1 MSLKVAPWEENKD
14 ESDRDSGGRTD
25 KRTEEKKLEKVR
37 DDIEWAD
44 PDDPRIEGLVNEIN
58 YYKQKEEEGI
68 LYEPNF

>member
-1 MSLKVAPWEENKD
+1 MKVTGIAQVELI
-14 ESDRDSGGRTD
+14 SVLR
-25 KRTEEKKLEKVR
+25 KKLEKVR

-44 PDDPRIEGLVNEIN
+44 PDDPRIEGLINEIN

>member
-1 MSLKVAPWEENKD
+1 MKVLGIAEVELV
-14 ESDRDSGGRTD
+14 SVLI
-25 KRTEEKKLEKVR
+25 KKLEKVR

>member
-1 MSLKVAPWEENKD
+1 MKVTGIAQVELI
-14 ESDRDSGGRTD
+14 SVLR
-25 KRTEEKKLEKVR
+25 KKLEKER
-37 DDIEWAD
+37 DDIECAD

>member
-1 MSLKVAPWEENKD
+1 MEVELVSVLK
-14 ESDRDSGGRTD
+14 R
-25 KRTEEKKLEKVR
+25 KLEKVR

-44 PDDPRIEGLVNEIN
+44 PDDPRIEGLINEIN

>member
-1 MSLKVAPWEENKD
+1 MKVLGIAEVEMI
-14 ESDRDSGGRTD
+14 SVLI
-25 KRTEEKKLEKVR
+25 KKLEKVR

-44 PDDPRIEGLVNEIN
+44 ADDPRIEGLIKEIN

>member
-1 MSLKVAPWEENKD
+1 MKVTGIMEVELV
-14 ESDRDSGGRTD
+14 SVLR
-25 KRTEEKKLEKVR
+25 KKLEKVR

-44 PDDPRIEGLVNEIN
+44 PDDPRIEGLINEIN

>member
-1 MSLKVAPWEENKD
+1 MKILGIAQVEMISVL
-14 ESDRDSGGRTD
+14 R
-25 KRTEEKKLEKVR
+25 KKLEKVR

-44 PDDPRIEGLVNEIN
+44 ADDPRIEGLIKEIN

>member
-1 MSLKVAPWEENKD
+1 MKVIGIAEVELI
-14 ESDRDSGGRTD
+14 SVLR
-25 KRTEEKKLEKVR
+25 KKLEKVR

-58 YYKQKEEEGI
+58 SYKQKEEEGI

>member
-1 MSLKVAPWEENKD
+1 MKVLGIAQVEMV
-14 ESDRDSGGRTD
+14 SVLR
-25 KRTEEKKLEKVR
+25 KKLEKVR

-44 PDDPRIEGLVNEIN
+44 PDDPRIEDLIKEIN

>member
-1 MSLKVAPWEENKD
+1 MKVTGIMEVELV
-14 ESDRDSGGRTD
+14 SVLR
-25 KRTEEKKLEKVR
+25 KKLEKVR

>member
-1 MSLKVAPWEENKD
+1 MKVIGIAQVELI
-14 ESDRDSGGRTD
+14 SVLR
-25 KRTEEKKLEKVR
+25 KKLEKER

-44 PDDPRIEGLVNEIN
+44 PDDPRIEGLINEIN

>member
-1 MSLKVAPWEENKD
+1 MKVLGIAEVELI
-14 ESDRDSGGRTD
+14 STLI
-25 KRTEEKKLEKVR
+25 KKTQKEL

-44 PDDPRIEGLVNEIN
+44 PQDSRIEGLINEIN

>member
-1 MSLKVAPWEENKD
+1 MKVTGIAEVELI
-14 ESDRDSGGRTD
+14 SVLR
-25 KRTEEKKLEKVR
+25 KKLEKVR

-44 PDDPRIEGLVNEIN
+44 PDDPRIEGLINEIN

>member
-1 MSLKVAPWEENKD
+1 RWHHGRKKMKVTGIMEVELV
-14 ESDRDSGGRTD
+14 SVLR
-25 KRTEEKKLEKVR
+25 KKLEKVR

>member
-1 MSLKVAPWEENKD
+1 MKVTGIAEVELI
-14 ESDRDSGGRTD
+14 SVLR
-25 KRTEEKKLEKVR
+25 KKLEKVR

>member
-1 MSLKVAPWEENKD
+1 MISVL
-14 ESDRDSGGRTD
+14 R
-25 KRTEEKKLEKVR
+25 KKLEKVR

-44 PDDPRIEGLVNEIN
+44 ADDPRIEGLIKEIN

>member
-1 MSLKVAPWEENKD
+1 MKVLGIAEVELV
-14 ESDRDSGGRTD
+14 SVLR
-25 KRTEEKKLEKVR
+25 KKAEALR